1 MIYLSKSQTEEV
13 KDTIKKIEPYL
24 QKLHVHIG
32 NVKKHFKKIFS
43 EILINPAQVHDIE
56 EGISSTEELTIIK
69 FQTWALN
76 FNLCRRI
83 DLIKESL
90 LESSQGNTDVLGY
103 HEEMFNE
110 TSDRKEAL
118 LDAMQQ
124 FIDSQRKNESL
135 WGKVTSLFK

>member
-32 NVKKHFKKIFS
+32 NVKANILKKYS
-43 EILINPAQVHDIE
+43 LNILNPAQVHDIE

-135 WGKVTSLFK
+135 W